1 MDEINLTIR
10 AKNNKKES
18 QNRRQSNEADVSNC
32 CWVFRQTIQSTLRS
46 EQVVILQRILVK

>member
-1 MDEINLTIR
+1 MDEMNLTIR